1 MVLVI
6 LTRLGEDKVPDWE
19 IQDQDMLTKFKLLAS
34 PDTGVK
40 VVLYLCS
47 FLNIIFFN
55 CAIYCT

>member
-34 PDTGVK
+34 PDTGKK
-40 VVLYLCS
+40 VVLY
-47 FLNIIFFN
+47 
-55 CAIYCT
+55 